1 MASAD
6 GWTTFPAERQGAVIE
21 MRAGQR
27 GGPLPFEAS
36 FDFGERII
44 KTKVTAKRW
53 LRRTRDI
60 NSGVFCNRVCVTLK
74 SRKPFLDKE
83 NREGGANNLVFEFR
97 GNQTDA
103 PDERGRRIERETHG
117 RINDAAQRRTR
128 TKHQPILVLRLRAAS
143 LLEGVQLG
151 DGGRGNER
159 AISDRSSVIV
169 LRHVL
174 SMHQPIQRRARYKHQ
189 PIRVLRLRAA
199 SLLEGV
205 QLDEGG
211 RRNERATSDKS
222 SVSVQR
228 LGQTR
233 HQPIRVL
240 RLRAASP
247 LEGVQLDE
255 GGRRNERAISDKS
268 SVTVQRHGQTRHQPI
283 RVLRLRAAS
292 LLEGVQ
298 TQQTQAMST
307 NDGTLVGDATGAQL
321 LEGFAAQ
328 RTHGII
334 QSPGSNDASST
345 LQMKFFQ
352 RTMVTMLHTLMNLRV
367 HVPDQ
372 TMGSSVFHAADL
384 MSNESR
390 GKPAQVLLLRAASP
404 RAGEAQV
411 EAEGDEVTL
420 PVVEPMT
427 AATLCGVF
435 GTEYTSRAQAEAIW
449 SEPITTDL

>member
-1 MASAD
+1 MVTQD
-6 GWTTFPAERQGAVIE
+6 TRCKFGRFLQQG
-21 MRAGQR
+21 
-27 GGPLPFEAS
+27 
-36 FDFGERII
+36 
-44 KTKVTAKRW
+44 
-53 LRRTRDI
+53 LR
-60 NSGVFCNRVCVTLK
+60 NSGVSWKL
-74 SRKPFLDKE
+74 FLDKE
-83 NREGGANNLVFEFR
+83 NEEGGANNLVFEFR

-103 PDERGRRIERETHG
+103 PDERGRRIERETHV
-117 RINDAAQRRTR
+117 RINDAAQRRTW
-128 TKHQPILVLRLRAAS
+128 T
-143 LLEGVQLG
+143 
-151 DGGRGNER
+151 
-159 AISDRSSVIV
+159 
-169 LRHVL
+169 
-174 SMHQPIQRRARYKHQ
+174 KHQ

-205 QLDEGG
+205 QLG
-211 RRNERATSDKS
+211 
-222 SVSVQR
+222 
-228 LGQTR
+228 
-233 HQPIRVL
+233 
-240 RLRAASP
+240 
-247 LEGVQLDE
+247 E
-255 GGRRNERAISDKS
+255 GGRRNERAISDRS
-268 SVTVQRHGQTRHQPI
+268 SVSVQRHGQTRHQPI

>member
-53 LRRTRDI
+53 LHRTRDI

-103 PDERGRRIERETHG
+103 PDERGRRIERETHV
-117 RINDAAQRRTR
+117 RINDAAQRRTW
-128 TKHQPILVLRLRAAS
+128 TK
-143 LLEGVQLG
+143 
-151 DGGRGNER
+151 
-159 AISDRSSVIV
+159 
-169 LRHVL
+169 
-174 SMHQPIQRRARYKHQ
+174 
-189 PIRVLRLRAA
+189 
-199 SLLEGV
+199 
-205 QLDEGG
+205 
-211 RRNERATSDKS
+211 
-222 SVSVQR
+222 
-228 LGQTR
+228 
-233 HQPIRVL
+233 
-240 RLRAASP
+240 
-247 LEGVQLDE
+247 
-255 GGRRNERAISDKS
+255 
-268 SVTVQRHGQTRHQPI
+268 HQPI

-307 NDGTLVGDATGAQL
+307 NDGTLVGDATGALL

-352 RTMVTMLHTLMNLRV
+352 RTMVTMLHTLMSLRV